1 MIRKLGF
8 AAAAISSTCLIAC
21 NDSGSSSDD
30 TPAATT
36 QAVTISFAA
45 KAGSQPVQCGTTLPA
60 MGSSAVTS
68 QLVDARIYLHDVKL
82 IKATGEEVE
91 LTLTQNDWQ
100 YLNTALLDFEN
111 ATGTGSCAS
120 TSNTAATNTSI
131 TGTVPSGNYVG
142 LVFNVGVPVSAPDAA
157 GKAVSLNHSDYATAS
172 KPLDIQAMA
181 WSWQSGRKFMKVEVA
196 PTGGI
201 TKAAGGTATTWFMH
215 LGSTGCTG
223 NPATGATTSC
233 TSPNRFPVRFSSFNS
248 STQQVVLDIAT
259 LLQNSNLS
267 QENGGAV
274 GCMSGASDPECPAI
288 FNQLDLNLTETTAG
302 AGNAGAPKGNG
313 SNPKIFR
320 VELKS

>member
-1 MIRKLGF
+1 MIRKMGF
-8 AAAAISSTCLIAC
+8 AAAAFSSVFLAAC
-21 NDSGSSSDD
+21 NSDGSSNDD
-30 TPAATT
+30 TPVATT
-36 QAVTISFAA
+36 QAVTINFAI
-45 KAGSQPVQCGTTLPA
+45 KAGSQLVQCGSALPT
-60 MGSSAVTS
+60 MGTSAVTS
-68 QLVDARIYLHDVKL
+68 QLVDARLYLHDVKL
-82 IKATGEEVE
+82 IKATGEEVAVS
-91 LTLTQNDWQ
+91 LTQNDWQ

-111 ATGTGSCAS
+111 STGSCAS

-131 TGTVPSGNYVG
+131 SGTVPSGNYVG
-142 LVFNVGVPVSAPDAA
+142 LLFNVGVPISAPDAT
-157 GKAVSLNHSDYATAS
+157 GKTVSLNHSDYATAT

-201 TKAAGGTATTWFMH
+201 TKAAGGTAATWYVH

-223 NPATGATTSC
+223 NPATGATTAC

-259 LLQNSNLS
+259 LLQGSNLS

-302 AGNAGAPKGNG
+302 AGNAGKPKGDG